1 MDHVC
6 GLQGFGQLGD
16 VCEAC
21 RISYEKR
28 VKPTKSV
35 DILEEYQHALAE
47 LLVLDIDKKIM
58 MTVDPNSELLDALNQ
73 PGEIS
78 EIRSSTMNF
87 DDFEP
92 IGDFD
97 DYDDEMEDP
106 RSLITFLTKLESFLD
121 DELDDDSRG
130 SVFMSKN
137 GDGVS
142 LNILVGAHFEECDEE
157 INQVNIIVS
166 PTDRSL
172 LGSTGVSMDDREYP
186 EDDDEDEDDTRH
198 EAFNEALKI
207 VE

>member
-28 VKPTKSV
+28 VKPAKSV
-35 DILEEYQHALAE
+35 DIVEEYRHTLAE
-47 LLVLDIDKKIM
+47 LLALDIDKKIM
-58 MTVDPNSELLDALNQ
+58 MTVDPNSVLLDTLNQ
-73 PGEIS
+73 QTGKT
-78 EIRSSTMNF
+78 RSNTMNF
-87 DDFEP
+87 DAYEGF
-92 IGDFD
+92 GDFD
-97 DYDDEMEDP
+97 DSDDEMEDP
-106 RSLITFLTKLESFLD
+106 RSLSTFLTKLESFLD

-130 SVFMSKN
+130 NVFMSKN

-142 LNILVGAHFEECDEE
+142 LNILVGAHFEECDNE

-186 EDDDEDEDDTRH
+186 EDDDEDDDDTRH
-198 EAFNEALKI
+198 EAFNEAQKI

>member
-21 RISYEKR
+21 KISYEKR

-35 DILEEYQHALAE
+35 DILKFYQHTLAD
-47 LLVLDIDKKIM
+47 LLALDIDKKIM
-58 MTVDPNSELLDALNQ
+58 MTVDPNSDLLDTLN
-73 PGEIS
+73 PS
-78 EIRSSTMNF
+78 FTSLRSNTMDAYEGF
-87 DDFEP
+87 
-92 IGDFD
+92 GDFD
-97 DYDDEMEDP
+97 DSDDEMEDP
-106 RSLITFLTKLESFLD
+106 RSLSTFLAKLESFLD

-130 SVFMSKN
+130 NVFMSKN

-142 LNILVGAHFEECDEE
+142 LNILVGAHFEECDNE

-186 EDDDEDEDDTRH
+186 DDEDDEEDDTRH

>member
-6 GLQGFGQLGD
+6 GLQGFGQIGD
-16 VCEAC
+16 RCEAC
-21 RISYEKR
+21 EISYAKR

-35 DILEEYQHALAE
+35 DILAEYQHALAE
-47 LLVLDIDKKIM
+47 ILALDLDKKIM
-58 MTVDPNSELLDALNQ
+58 MTVDPNSKLLEAISHQ
-73 PGEIS
+73 TGET
-78 EIRSSTMNF
+78 RSNTMNF
-87 DDFEP
+87 DDYEGF
-92 IGDFD
+92 GADDDFD
-97 DYDDEMEDP
+97 SPDDYEDP
-106 RSLITFLTKLESFLD
+106 RSLSNFLSKLESFLD
-121 DELDDDSRG
+121 EELDEDSRG
-130 SVFMSKN
+130 NVFMTKN

-172 LGSTGVSMDDREYP
+172 LGSIGVSMDDREYP
-186 EDDDEDEDDTRH
+186 EDEDEDSTRH